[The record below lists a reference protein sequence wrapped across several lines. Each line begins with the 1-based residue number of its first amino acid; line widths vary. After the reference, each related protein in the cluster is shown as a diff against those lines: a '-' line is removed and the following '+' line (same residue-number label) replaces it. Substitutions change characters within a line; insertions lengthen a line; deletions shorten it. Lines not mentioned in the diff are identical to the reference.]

1 MEYLRGLSG
10 KDLIA
15 PIISGVLALMGTVY
29 VTSQKNKVL
38 REQHAADVSEK
49 ARASDRD
56 YNIAQTQDLTV
67 RFRALM
73 DGYEVHIRDL
83 TAELIGTRE
92 AMRELQ
98 VRYDTL
104 RVRCNACGYLQ
115 GEV

>member
-1 MEYLRGLSG
+1 MEYLRGLSA

-15 PIISGVLALMGTVY
+15 PVISGVLALMGTVY
-29 VTSQKNKVL
+29 VTSQKNKV
-38 REQHAADVSEK
+38 HDADASEK

-83 TAELIGTRE
+83 TAELTSTRE

-104 RVRCNACGYLQ
+104 RIRCNACGHLQ